1 MSLEVI
7 NGMIR
12 FVNRINSIIN
22 EINIIARGEFDL
34 NYKITQIKSNTSS
47 IQISLFQIYPNL
59 YNSLMHIRK
68 KVRGENVSLAGLG
81 LNY

>member
-22 EINIIARGEFDL
+22 EVNIIARGEFDL

-68 KVRGENVSLAGLG
+68 NIRGENVSLAGLG